1 MRRGETGALK
11 CAHVKS
17 KRIDQHSRV
26 NKIMVTPAEREYLL
40 TQLAETRE
48 RVLRTLQGLSR
59 EQLVY
64 CPEAGR
70 WSVADNIE
78 HLLVAEKR
86 VVGGIE
92 KLLQQPPDHS
102 KRPAISDEEVV
113 AQVGTVVERV
123 QALPQSMPASRW
135 PPEELLQEFQKTR
148 QRTYDFA
155 ATVDGDL
162 RQRFMPHFLFG
173 DLDCYQWL
181 VLLAMHCQRH
191 CAQSEHVKAS
201 PGFPR

>member
-1 MRRGETGALK
+1 MEILSRGAKIPVHPSGA
-11 CAHVKS
+11 
-17 KRIDQHSRV
+17 
-26 NKIMVTPAEREYLL
+26 KISMTPAERAYLL
-40 TQLAETRE
+40 KWLAETRE
-48 RVLRTLQGLSR
+48 LMLRTAGDLSR

-64 CPEAGR
+64 RPEAGR

-92 KLLQQPPDHS
+92 KLLQQPPDPS
-102 KRPAISDEEVV
+102 RRAAMTDEQIA
-113 AQVGTVVERV
+113 AQVGTVVQPV

-135 PPEELLQEFQKTR
+135 PPEHLLQEFQITR

-155 ATVDGDL
+155 ASVDADL

-181 VLLAMHCQRH
+181 LLLAAHCQRH
-191 CAQSEHVKAS
+191 RAQSEQVKSS

>member
-1 MRRGETGALK
+1 M
-11 CAHVKS
+11 
-17 KRIDQHSRV
+17 
-26 NKIMVTPAEREYLL
+26 TPAESEYLL
-40 TQLAETRE
+40 TQLSETRE
-48 RVLRTLQGLSR
+48 RMLGTLHGLSH

-70 WSVADNIE
+70 WSVADNVE

-92 KLLQQPPDHS
+92 KLLQLPPDDS
-102 KRPAISDEEVV
+102 KRPAMSDRDIIL
-113 AQVGTVVERV
+113 QVGTVVERV
-123 QALPQSMPASRW
+123 QALPQSMPASLW
-135 PPEELLQEFQKTR
+135 PPEELVQEFEKTR
-148 QRTYDFA
+148 QRTFDFA

-162 RQRFMPHFLFG
+162 RRRFMPHFLFG

-191 CAQSEHVKAS
+191 CAQSESVKAS
-201 PGFPR
+201 PGFQR